1 MSTSTGTNGKS
12 VLASD
17 LKVTGDIISK
27 GGIEVMGEVDGSIT
41 ADSLIVSHEGSI
53 KGTIAAKT
61 VDLRGRLDG
70 KIDSG
75 ALTLRSAAKVSAD
88 ITYETLTIESGAQVE
103 GSLKLTKA

>member
-1 MSTSTGTNGKS
+1 MSSAASTNGKS

-27 GGIEVMGEVDGSIT
+27 GSIEVMGEVDGSIT
-41 ADSLIVSHEGSI
+41 SESLIVSHEGAI
-53 KGTIAAKT
+53 KGNVAAKT
-61 VDLRGRLDG
+61 VDLRGRLHG

-75 ALTLRSAAKVSAD
+75 ALTLRSAAQVTAE

-103 GSLKLTKA
+103 GALKLVKG